1 MFSSFDNQG
10 PQPREKWRS
19 HVDWFVQD
27 YRPQLTA
34 LAWGLQQEWN
44 NDGTILGIDLKPQ
57 PHFVPCSY
65 EMLQTLNRRVGGRL
79 QEILGIIEGADFEQE
94 IVILCIGDGQVKLIY
109 YKAEPSPVECFQ
121 THGGDL
127 DQLIADLE
135 SAMAQSIQLESA
147 SK

>member
-1 MFSSFDNQG
+1 MFSSFDNQD

-27 YRPQLTA
+27 YRAQLTA

-44 NDGTILGIDLKPQ
+44 HDGTILGIDLKPQ
-57 PHFVPCSY
+57 PHFVPCSPGT
-65 EMLQTLNRRVGGRL
+65 LQTLNRRVGGRL
-79 QEILGIIEGADFEQE
+79 QEILGIIAGADFEQE
-94 IVILCIGDGQVKLIY
+94 VLILCIGDGQVKLVY
-109 YKAEPSPVECFQ
+109 YQADPSPETCWQ
-121 THGGDL
+121 THGPDL

-135 SAMAQSIQLESA
+135 AAMAESIQLESA

>member
-27 YRPQLTA
+27 YRLQLTA
-34 LAWGLQQEWN
+34 LAWGLQQEWR

-57 PHFVPCSY
+57 PHFVPCSF

-79 QEILGIIEGADFEQE
+79 QEILGIIEGADFNQE
-94 IVILCIGDGQVKLIY
+94 VVILCIGEGQVKLIY
-109 YKAEPSPVECFQ
+109 YQADPSPAECFQ
-121 THGGDL
+121 THGADL

-135 SAMAQSIQLESA
+135 AVMAESIPLESA